1 MAYKELRKFKII
13 LTAPSIHPTT
23 KTMTEEIEAKDED
36 DVMRWWKAVK
46 DTPKYKGFNIKS
58 TEAI

>member
-1 MAYKELRKFKII
+1 MSMISR
-13 LTAPSIHPTT
+13 SIHPTT